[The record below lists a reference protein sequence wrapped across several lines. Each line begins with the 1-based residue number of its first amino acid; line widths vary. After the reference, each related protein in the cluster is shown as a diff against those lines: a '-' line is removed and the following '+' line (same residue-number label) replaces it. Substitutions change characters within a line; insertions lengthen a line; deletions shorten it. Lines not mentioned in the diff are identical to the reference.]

1 MDIMQKSILV
11 IDDNF
16 VNQKL
21 LRVLLTADGYN
32 VKTAYD
38 ATSAM
43 DVLKI
48 FVPDLILMDLQLPNM
63 DGLELTKIIKKQY
76 KNINIIAVTAF
87 AMKGDEEKALNGG
100 CDGYISKPIDID
112 KFTQSI
118 EFYLGLNEHNIVQL

>member
-1 MDIMQKSILV
+1 MQKSILV